1 MLAIQSVCVFTI
13 DYTILTFGL
22 VLHTPGYSPVFIP
35 SPIAL
40 DEIVGEIKT
49 SWAVFFLKDLLYTP
63 VGYCKASSTKGQ
75 VSGWGSPFR
84 GGYPVVRPI
93 GTGSSHITHR

>member
-1 MLAIQSVCVFTI
+1 MKHHSAYTLSNSSTCCPGVLAIQSVCVFTI

-40 DEIVGEIKT
+40 DEIVGEIET
-49 SWAVFFLKDLLYTP
+49 SWAFFI
-63 VGYCKASSTKGQ
+63 
-75 VSGWGSPFR
+75 F
-84 GGYPVVRPI
+84 
-93 GTGSSHITHR
+93 